1 MPMKA
6 PEEYRVRARHARELA
21 AWLKH
26 PRLPKA
32 LLSVAADCDDL
43 AKQAARLEERSKQ
56 RAALPCAE
64 RVPTTQDIQTAVP
77 AGINDLQWA
86 ERHIVSAYERIQRQR
101 QLIGRL
107 GRHSRSA
114 RLKEPAE
121 ELLGIMQDIC
131 REYRLRRKFIQRFQQ
146 LH

>member
-6 PEEYRVRARHARELA
+6 PEEYRVRARHAREFA

-26 PRLPKA
+26 PRLAKA

-56 RAALPCAE
+56 RATLPCAE

-77 AGINDLQWA
+77 AGMSDLQWA
-86 ERHIVSAYERIQRQR
+86 ERHIVSAYERISGSVS
-101 QLIGRL
+101 LSGVLAGIAA
-107 GRHSRSA
+107 A
-114 RLKEPAE
+114 R
-121 ELLGIMQDIC
+121 G
-131 REYRLRRKFIQRFQQ
+131 
-146 LH
+146 

>member
-1 MPMKA
+1 RA
-6 PEEYRVRARHARELA
+6 RARHARELA

-26 PRLPKA
+26 PRSAKA
-32 LLSVAADCDDL
+32 LLSVAADCDHL
-43 AKQAARLEERSKQ
+43 AMQAARLEQRSKQ
-56 RAALPCAE
+56 RADMPCA
-64 RVPTTQDIQTAVP
+64 VQVQTTRDIQTAIP
-77 AGINDLQWA
+77 AEMNELQCA

-107 GRHSRSA
+107 SRHSKSA

-131 REYRLRRKFIQRFQQ
+131 KEYRRRRKFIQRLRE